1 MALDLVK
8 HISKSTLKKYKDR
21 TFENNNTK
29 ALNLLHNA
37 PEKYIKMK
45 DLIGLVK
52 TKKNTKL
59 PFNKTKKKKDSSEGN
74 DNITERV
81 KYLKQ
86 TNKEYE
92 KKIKKPLVE
101 KFVREFKTRIKES
114 TKTYASG
121 FNKYRYF
128 KETRKGENYI

>member
-45 DLIGLVK
+45 D
-52 TKKNTKL
+52 
-59 PFNKTKKKKDSSEGN
+59 
-74 DNITERV
+74 
-81 KYLKQ
+81 
-86 TNKEYE
+86 
-92 KKIKKPLVE
+92 
-101 KFVREFKTRIKES
+101 
-114 TKTYASG
+114 
-121 FNKYRYF
+121 
-128 KETRKGENYI
+128 YI

>member
-1 MALDLVK
+1 MSLDLVK

-21 TFENNNTK
+21 TFENNNAK
-29 ALNLLHNA
+29 ATQLLRNE
-37 PEKYIKMK
+37 PEKYIKVK
-45 DLIGLVK
+45 DLIHLSK
-52 TKKNTKL
+52 TKKNMKL
-59 PFNKTKKKKDSSEGN
+59 PFNKTKKKKDSDVGK
-74 DNITERV
+74 DKITERI

-92 KKIKKPLVE
+92 KKIKKPLIE
-101 KFVREFKTRIKES
+101 KLVREFKTRIKED

-128 KETRKGENYI
+128 KETKKGNN